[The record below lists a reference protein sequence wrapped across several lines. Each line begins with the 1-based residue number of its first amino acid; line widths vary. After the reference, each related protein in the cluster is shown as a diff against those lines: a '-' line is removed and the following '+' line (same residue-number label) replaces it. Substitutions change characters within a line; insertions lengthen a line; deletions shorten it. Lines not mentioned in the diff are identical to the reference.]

1 MVGFTRRLLANHQT
15 FSHTSKTITG
25 KISSWKV
32 TKNVWTGYPKSQHF
46 LCVLLLLLL
55 IYFLISKDTSLSLRF
70 LVDLTTCSKGLAAT
84 IRILVENLTTD
95 VDMVS
100 QKIVPAYSR
109 KPCWIHGLSS
119 VQKCH
124 ALPEWWSESSSMNK
138 EFIVSCG
145 EESKKQNISRPSL
158 SLNFFPQHLFP
169 P

>member
-1 MVGFTRRLLANHQT
+1 M
-15 FSHTSKTITG
+15 
-25 KISSWKV
+25 
-32 TKNVWTGYPKSQHF
+32 
-46 LCVLLLLLL
+46 LLLLLL

-109 KPCWIHGLSS
+109 KPCWIDGLSS

-124 ALPEWWSESSSMNK
+124 ALPE
-138 EFIVSCG
+138 V
-145 EESKKQNISRPSL
+145 ESK
-158 SLNFFPQHLFP
+158 
-169 P
+169 